1 MARPPKQP
9 TSEQRRAEAAAVAA
23 AAARAAGRTTA
34 EESRK
39 LADRLLAGGAEAR
52 FEALSDGDL
61 PLTQA
66 DRRRLLGSLAG
77 KAPPRRVIPGGT
89 ASRWALIRSRLP
101 YRVGAMASTGFIVVV
116 LVTGILVARANTPL
130 GMVVSNASQNLS
142 VAFKLKDGQV
152 AFDRLEAG
160 RSYAL
165 VRRDDGGDVLRRW
178 APGAGYAEARIPA
191 GYVHEASGG
200 LVTPPAAE
208 PPAGW

>member
-1 MARPPKQP
+1 MAQSPKPP
-9 TSEQRRAEAAAVAA
+9 TSEQRRAEAAVAAA
-23 AAARAAGRTTA
+23 AAARAASRTTA

-61 PLTQA
+61 ALTQA

-77 KAPPRRVIPGGT
+77 KEPPRRVIPGGT

-101 YRVGAMASTGFIVVV
+101 YRIAALASAGFMVVV

-130 GMVVSNASQNLS
+130 GMVVSNARQDWS
-142 VAFKLKDGQV
+142 VPFALKDGQV

-165 VRRDDGGDVLRRW
+165 VRRDGSGDVLRRW
-178 APGAGYAEARIPA
+178 APGAAYAEARIA
-191 GYVHEASGG
+191 TGYVHEAPGG
-200 LVTPPAAE
+200 LATPPAAG
-208 PPAGW
+208 PPTGW